1 MFETQ
6 TNHQFKI
13 LKFVNGI
20 EFTSKIFK
28 THCTTYGI
36 QHIIIYSFQQTMVA
50 KHKNITLVEF
60 AWTILKVTQM
70 PNGFQGETIVT
81 SNYFQNRLNIHQ
93 GYGKLHI

>member
-1 MFETQ
+1 
-6 TNHQFKI
+6 
-13 LKFVNGI
+13 
-20 EFTSKIFK
+20 
-28 THCTTYGI
+28 
-36 QHIIIYSFQQTMVA
+36 MVA